1 MFRKL
6 RFSFVPL
13 IKSAPDDDLNSLGVP
28 PCGQYTPEKWAAAL
42 ERRDYKRFRF
52 LEVPLPSS
60 IFGARLI
67 VLPDRAAYNDSPIE
81 LIILS
86 RELTCATLLHTKTH
100 ELAHAAL
107 GHPTVTL
114 HECEL
119 ARTLQSNGR
128 AIWEHVTCRANSQ
141 SEADMLSNAKKKM
154 FRQDVEAERLAQQIL
169 GREVRFFQGHRNARL
184 FGEESYEEIGQM
196 LGLG

>member
-52 LEVPLPSS
+52 LRIPLPPS

-67 VLPDRAAYNDSPIE
+67 VIPDRGALHESPIE

-86 RELTCATLLHTKTH
+86 RELTRATLLHTQTH

-107 GHPTVTL
+107 GHPTITL
-114 HECEL
+114 HEGEVTHVL
-119 ARTLQSNGR
+119 RSNGKN
-128 AIWEHVTCRANSQ
+128 IWEYMTCRANSQ
-141 SEADMLSNAKKKM
+141 SDEDMLCDAKI
-154 FRQDVEAERLAQQIL
+154 FTQDVEAERLAQRIL
-169 GREVRFFQGHRNARL
+169 GRERGTCYQ
-184 FGEESYEEIGQM
+184 IW
-196 LGLG
+196 